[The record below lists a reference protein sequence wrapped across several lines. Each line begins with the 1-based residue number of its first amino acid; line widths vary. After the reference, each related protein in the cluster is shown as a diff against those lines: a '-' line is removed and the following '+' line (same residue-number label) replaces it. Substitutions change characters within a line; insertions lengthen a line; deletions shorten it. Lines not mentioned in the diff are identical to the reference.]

1 LKGRPSVYKG
11 PAAIPPQASFHV
23 PEELH
28 TGERYIS
35 SDPGS
40 QWTRMTTSPRHVL
53 KHSCFKINE
62 LVTPNMV
69 NTTPI
74 TVIPL
79 TVLVVILKQ
88 Q

>member
-1 LKGRPSVYKG
+1 
-11 PAAIPPQASFHV
+11 
-23 PEELH
+23 
-28 TGERYIS
+28 
-35 SDPGS
+35 
-40 QWTRMTTSPRHVL
+40 MTTSPRHVL